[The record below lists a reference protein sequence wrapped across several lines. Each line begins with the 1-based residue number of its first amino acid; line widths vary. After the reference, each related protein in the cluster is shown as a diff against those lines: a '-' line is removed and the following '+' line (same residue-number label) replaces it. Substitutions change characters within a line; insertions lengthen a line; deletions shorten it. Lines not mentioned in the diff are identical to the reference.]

1 MLPAAPPG
9 GASSYTSTPASARVS
24 VPPNNHVLLALPPTA
39 ASASVLRSLRSEGVS
54 VSPVSDGISVL
65 DAVRTRDPALVVL
78 DVELPGP
85 DQAAVLAAV
94 QSEAPNV
101 PVIAVTPRER
111 RLGLLGLLRGDRDDF
126 LVRPFAVDELA
137 ARIRLRLRL
146 GPAVENTV
154 LRHGELVVDTEF
166 GDVSVDGQPVALS
179 PTEYARGV
187 VGAGLAEPRA
197 GLHLLPP
204 AQDRRRTHPH
214 CPGGGLRPRGLTA
227 AEPVLDT
234 LPERAI
240 TLRVASLAASCDV
253 GHSVLPNSY
262 TSREECGPH
271 ESREHG

>member
-9 GASSYTSTPASARVS
+9 GAYSYPSTAASARVS
-24 VPPNNHVLLALPPTA
+24 VPPNDHVLLALPPTA

-54 VSPVSDGISVL
+54 VSPVSDGIAVL
-65 DAVRTRDPALVVL
+65 DAVRNHDPALVVL

-94 QSEAPNV
+94 QTEAPNV

-111 RLGLLGLLRGDRDDF
+111 RVGLLGLLRGDRDDF

-179 PTEYARGV
+179 PTEYALLMALLAQPGEVVPPHRLAREVWSEPASSNLVQVYISYLRRKIGAERIRTVRGE
-187 VGAGLAEPRA
+187 GY
-197 GLHLLPP
+197 
-204 AQDRRRTHPH
+204 
-214 CPGGGLRPRGLTA
+214 
-227 AEPVLDT
+227 VL
-234 LPERAI
+234 EA
-240 TLRVASLAASCDV
+240 
-253 GHSVLPNSY
+253 
-262 TSREECGPH
+262 
-271 ESREHG
+271 